1 MSKTLFNI
9 PIILTLARIASI
21 PFFIAV
27 FYAHAWW
34 GSLQFHAGFGDVR
47 IHTGW
52 GNLLA
57 AALFLLAG
65 ITDFLDGY
73 LARRLNQSTRFGA
86 FLDPVAD
93 KLMVAAALVLLVE
106 YHANAWLAVP
116 AIVIISREIAVSALR
131 EWMAE
136 VGQRAT
142 VAVSY
147 IGKVKTVVQITAIT
161 LLLAAEPD
169 FDEGRRMVFSPFFV
183 FNYVLLYIA
192 TALTLWSML
201 VYLRAAWPHMREID

>member
-1 MSKTLFNI
+1 MTQARQSLLNI
-9 PIILTLARIASI
+9 PTWLTLARIALI
-21 PFFIAV
+21 PFFVGI
-27 FYAHAWW
+27 FYLHSWW
-34 GSLQFHAGFGDVR
+34 GNV
-47 IHTGW
+47 
-52 GNLLA
+52 LA
-57 AALFLLAG
+57 ATVFLLAG
-65 ITDFLDGY
+65 LTDYLDGY

-106 YHANAWLAVP
+106 YHGTAWLDVP

-136 VGQRAT
+136 IGKRTA

-161 LLLAAEPD
+161 LLLAFEPQ
-169 FDEGRRMVFSPFFV
+169 FDPERRIIFTPFFV
-183 FNYVLLYIA
+183 FNYVLLYVA
-192 TALTLWSML
+192 TALTLWSMVL
-201 VYLRAAWPHMREID
+201 YLRGAWPHLRNDESG

>member
-1 MSKTLFNI
+1 MQKNLFNI
-9 PIILTLARIASI
+9 PTLLTLGRIASI
-21 PFFIAV
+21 PVLILA
-27 FYAHAWW
+27 FY
-34 GSLQFHAGFGDVR
+34 LQSS
-47 IHTGW
+47 W
-52 GNLLA
+52 SNYLA
-57 AALFLLAG
+57 AAIFLLAG
-65 ITDFLDGY
+65 LTDYLDGY

-106 YHANAWLAVP
+106 YHANGWLAVP

-136 VGQRAT
+136 VGQRAA
-142 VAVSY
+142 VAVSH
-147 IGKVKTVVQITAIT
+147 IGKVKTVAQITAIT
-161 LLLAAEPD
+161 LLLAVKPE
-169 FDEGRRMVFSPFFV
+169 FDAGRRMIFSDFFI

-201 VYLRAAWPHMREID
+201 VYLRAAWPHMRDGD

>member
-1 MSKTLFNI
+1 MNRPSLFNV
-9 PIILTLARIASI
+9 PTMLTLARIAMI
-21 PFFIAV
+21 PAFIGV
-27 FYAHAWW
+27 FYLHSWW
-34 GSLQFHAGFGDVR
+34 GNA
-47 IHTGW
+47 I
-52 GNLLA
+52 A
-57 AALFLLAG
+57 AAIFLLAG
-65 ITDFLDGY
+65 LTDYLDGY

-106 YHANAWLAVP
+106 YHANAWLAIP
-116 AIVIISREIAVSALR
+116 AIVIIAREIAVSALR

-136 VGQRAT
+136 IGARAA

-147 IGKVKTVVQITAIT
+147 IGKVKTVMQITAIT
-161 LLLAAEPD
+161 LLLAFEPQ
-169 FDEGRRMVFSPFFV
+169 FIEPGRKMVFTPFFI

-201 VYLRAAWPHMREID
+201 VYLKAAWPHLRDDA

>member
-1 MSKTLFNI
+1 MSRPSLFNV
-9 PIILTLARIASI
+9 PTILTLARIAMI
-21 PFFIAV
+21 PLFIGV
-27 FYAHAWW
+27 FYLHSWW
-34 GSLQFHAGFGDVR
+34 GNA
-47 IHTGW
+47 I
-52 GNLLA
+52 A
-57 AALFLLAG
+57 AAIFLIAG
-65 ITDFLDGY
+65 LTDYLDGY

-106 YHANAWLAVP
+106 YHANAWLAIP

-136 VGQRAT
+136 IGARAA

-147 IGKVKTVVQITAIT
+147 IGKVKTVMQITAIT
-161 LLLAAEPD
+161 LLLAFEPQ
-169 FDEGRRMVFSPFFV
+169 FIEGRKMVFTPFFV

-201 VYLRAAWPHMREID
+201 VYLKAAWPHLRDDA

>member
-1 MSKTLFNI
+1 MATPRKSLFNI
-9 PIILTLARIASI
+9 PTMLTLARIALI
-21 PFFIAV
+21 PLFVGI
-27 FYAHAWW
+27 FYLHSWW
-34 GSLQFHAGFGDVR
+34 G
-47 IHTGW
+47 
-52 GNLLA
+52 NMMA
-57 AALFLLAG
+57 AAIFLIAG
-65 ITDFLDGY
+65 ITDYLDGY

-106 YHANAWLAVP
+106 YHANPWLAIP

-136 VGQRAT
+136 IGARGA
-142 VAVSY
+142 VAVSW
-147 IGKVKTVVQITAIT
+147 IGKVKTVMQITAIT
-161 LLLAAEPD
+161 LLLAFEPQ
-169 FDEGRRMVFSPFFV
+169 FEEGRKMVFTPFFV

-201 VYLRAAWPHMREID
+201 LYLRAAWPHLRDD

>member
-1 MSKTLFNI
+1 MPSVPKPLLNI
-9 PIILTLARIASI
+9 PTLLTLARIVLI
-21 PFFIAV
+21 PFFVGV
-27 FYAHAWW
+27 FYLHSWW
-34 GSLQFHAGFGDVR
+34 GNV
-47 IHTGW
+47 
-52 GNLLA
+52 LA
-57 AALFLLAG
+57 AAIFLLAG
-65 ITDFLDGY
+65 ITDYLDGY

-116 AIVIISREIAVSALR
+116 AIVIISREITVSALR

-136 VGQRAT
+136 VGQRAA

-161 LLLAAEPD
+161 LLLAVEPA
-169 FDEGRRMVFSPFFV
+169 FDAGRHMQFTPFFV
-183 FNYVLLYIA
+183 FNYVLLYVA
-192 TALTLWSML
+192 TALTLWSMIL
-201 VYLRAAWPHMREID
+201 YLRAAWPHLRDN